1 MGWHVMGVEWN
12 PRKGMEW
19 NGNGMGCDA
28 VEWEGMEWSGVGWSG
43 MKWNGLQISTLPSM
57 FLQKMYEKNGGN
69 YGLFLTFVEQCVD
82 TLTPEIKVKK

>member
-43 MKWNGLQISTLPSM
+43 MKWNGMETSTLPNI
-57 FLQKMYEKNGGN
+57 FLRKMYEKQEGTMA
-69 YGLFLTFVEQCVD
+69 FF
-82 TLTPEIKVKK
+82 